1 MANGQLQKI
10 QQDRT
15 NAKKALTTI
24 FGFESE
30 KNHNSPCT
38 KKEARA
44 YFILHPSKINTKV
57 YSR

>member
-1 MANGQLQKI
+1 MAKEQLQKI

-15 NAKKALTTI
+15 NAKEALTTI
-24 FGFESE
+24 FSPESE
-30 KNHNSPCT
+30 KIITPLA

-44 YFILHPSKINTKV
+44 YFTLYPSKINTKV